1 MRSTA
6 QTLQPRGPLVV
17 LALVV
22 VGIVPLLI
30 TLGVAAPGTGRRA
43 ALAENAVPPRPPVP
57 AKQLVPVRGDA
68 PPDGPVRPGEQVALR
83 QLVVATDEKDVG
95 LAAWRSVLDRI
106 GTPYDVLLT
115 REDPIDRD
123 ALVREDGTGR
133 YNAILLSNNTLT
145 DASGSS
151 SGVGRAEWDRLW
163 QYERTHRVRQV
174 SLDASSPDTLPCLRA
189 ESEEPVGERPVDVR
203 LTAEGRKIFDYL
215 APDAVLPLSESYV
228 YRSRPEA
235 GCRADPLLTLGSSV
249 VGYVD
254 RDADAGREELN
265 VGFSVGPDDRMS
277 DLLGFGL
284 VRWATRGVF
293 LGEQRQWLNVDVDD
307 WFLAT
312 QRGPTPETGPAPSH
326 RVTGP
331 ETLALSRMQR
341 AFRERYPLAGDFR
354 LNLAYNGSLLNPGAP
369 ATCHPD
375 GSPDDL
381 TSYSLCLKDEFR
393 WINHTLTHPQMNTTP
408 YERDYDEINDNLA
421 RAAAVGLPVPTT
433 VLKTPEYSGLGVY
446 ADRPDTLDEPVD
458 HGLEASNKDLL
469 RAASDLGVDYLHG
482 NLGFPSHRPS
492 CFNCGIRHPLQRDV
506 MVVPDW
512 PTMVAFQATDPAEQ
526 VALYRDLDTVPA
538 DGPAV
543 RADYRRTI
551 AAEADTALD
560 HLMSGSVYS
569 HTLHQGNVHTYEPG
583 RSLAFDWL
591 DALLARYSRYYDVP
605 LRNVDW
611 VTLASYVDHRTRHF
625 AELGHHEDA
634 VWNRVTGAVTY
645 TPRGDG
651 SLFVTGVETRPAT
664 DADQRGPDEAERYGS
679 DDVSRLG
686 LTEGETVTLTA
697 RPR

>member
-1 MRSTA
+1 MRPTA
-6 QTLQPRGPLVV
+6 QTLTPRGPLVL
-17 LALVV
+17 LALAV
-22 VGIVPLLI
+22 VGIIPLLI
-30 TLGVAAPGTGRRA
+30 TLGVAPPGTGRQA
-43 ALAENAVPPRPPVP
+43 ALAENAVPPQPTVP
-57 AKQLVPVRGDA
+57 AKQLVPVRGEA
-68 PPDGPVRPGEQVALR
+68 PADRPARPGEQVALR
-83 QLVVATDEKDVG
+83 QLVVATDEKDFG

-115 REDPIDRD
+115 RDDPIDRD
-123 ALVREDGTGR
+123 ALVRDDGTGK
-133 YNAILLSNNTLT
+133 YNAILLSNGTLT

-151 SGVGRAEWDRLW
+151 SGVSQAEWDRLW
-163 QYERTHRVRQV
+163 QYERTYRVRQV
-174 SLDASSPDTLPCLRA
+174 SLDASPDGVPCLRA
-189 ESEEPVGERPVDVR
+189 GSGEPVGERPVDVR
-203 LTAEGRKIFDYL
+203 LTAEGRQIFDYL
-215 APDAVLPLSESYV
+215 APGAKLPLSESYV

-235 GCRADPLLTLGSSV
+235 GCRAEPLLTLGSSV
-249 VGYVD
+249 VGHVD
-254 RDADAGREELN
+254 PDGGREELD
-265 VGFSVGPDDRMS
+265 VGFSVGPDDMMS
-277 DLLGFGL
+277 KLLGFGL

-293 LGEQRQWLNVDVDD
+293 LGEQRHWLNVDVDD
-307 WFLAT
+307 WFLTT
-312 QRGPTPETGPAPSH
+312 QRGPTPETGPVPGY

-331 ETLALSRMQR
+331 EALALSREQR

-354 LNLAYNGSLLNPGAP
+354 LNLAYNGSLLHPDAP
-369 ATCHPD
+369 ATCDPD
-375 GSPDDL
+375 GSPDGL

-421 RAAAVGLPVPTT
+421 RAAEVGLPVPTT

-446 ADRPDTLDEPVD
+446 ADRPDTLDPPVD

-469 RAASDLGVDYLHG
+469 RAASDLGVDYVHG

-526 VALYRDLDTVPA
+526 VALYRDAATVPE
-538 DGPAV
+538 DSPSV
-543 RADYRRTI
+543 RAAYRRTI
-551 AAEADTALD
+551 GQEADLALA

-569 HTLHQGNVHTYEPG
+569 HTLHQGNAHAYEPG
-583 RSLAFDWL
+583 HSLTFDWL

-611 VTLASYVDHRTRHF
+611 VTLAAYVDDRTRHF
-625 AELGHHEDA
+625 AELDHDEDA

-645 TPRGDG
+645 TPSGDG

-664 DADQRGPDEAERYGS
+664 DADRDGPDEAERYGS
-679 DDVSRLG
+679 DAVSRLG

>member
-6 QTLQPRGPLVV
+6 LTLQPRGPLVL

-30 TLGVAAPGTGRRA
+30 TLGVAAPGTGRQA
-43 ALAENAVPPRPPVP
+43 AMARSAAPPQPPVP

-123 ALVREDGTGR
+123 ALVRDDGTGR

-151 SGVGRAEWDRLW
+151 SGVSRAEWDRLW
-163 QYERTHRVRQV
+163 EYERTHRVRQV
-174 SLDASSPDTLPCLRA
+174 SLDAASPDTLPCLRA

-235 GCRADPLLTLGSSV
+235 GCRAEPLLTLGTSV

-254 RDADAGREELN
+254 PGADAGREELN
-265 VGFSVGPDDRMS
+265 VGFSVGPDETMS
-277 DLLGFGL
+277 NLLGFGL

-293 LGEQRQWLNVDVDD
+293 LGEQRHWLNVDVDD

-312 QRGPTPETGPAPSH
+312 QRGPTPESGPVPSY

-331 ETLALSRMQR
+331 EALALSREQR
-341 AFRERYPLAGDFR
+341 AFRARYPLVGDFR
-354 LNLAYNGSLLNPGAP
+354 LNLAYNGSLLHPDAP
-369 ATCHPD
+369 ATCDPD
-375 GSPDDL
+375 GSPDAL

-393 WINHTLTHPQMNTTP
+393 WINHTLTHPQMKATP

-446 ADRPDTLDEPVD
+446 ADRPDTLDAPVD

-469 RAASDLGVDYLHG
+469 RAASDLGVDYVHG
-482 NLGFPSHRPS
+482 NMDFPSHRPS

-526 VALYRDLDTVPA
+526 VALYRDLATVPE

-551 AAEADTALD
+551 DEQADVALE

-569 HTLHQGNVHTYEPG
+569 HTLHQGNVRAYESG
-583 RSLAFDWL
+583 RSLTFDWL

-611 VTLASYVDHRTRHF
+611 VTLAAYVDHRTRHF
-625 AELGHHEDA
+625 AELDHHEDA